1 MRFSDF
7 LIQASRRKDIP
18 AAFVCHFSVTVYW
31 IEPVQVSAVFVVPLI
46 VALSCFVPSAVKE
59 SGVLLLPDV
68 TVRLFPFPLFDN
80 IAEGVEDTSMV
91 SPKDPVLHCTEILY
105 VLVISTLPVGIF
117 V

>member
-1 MRFSDF
+1 MRKSEERIFRRPHEPRTTSVG
-7 LIQASRRKDIP
+7 SRL
-18 AAFVCHFSVTVYW
+18 VCGN
-31 IEPVQVSAVFVVPLI
+31 I
-46 VALSCFVPSAVKE
+46 V
-59 SGVLLLPDV
+59 
-68 TVRLFPFPLFDN
+68 